1 MCNSIL
7 KYMQTTGKAVG
18 PGMSLANAPRAAG
31 ATATLNLDDMLDDLA
46 SNPLGNTA
54 AASAA
59 AANAAK
65 RQRRQ
70 ADARYF
76 YYYSNYLQYYS
87 VLMCFYAYVLVQ
99 CILRQ
104 ISALCT

>member
-1 MCNSIL
+1 MDVCVGVVQCAHSIL
-7 KYMQTTGKAVG
+7 KYMKTTGKAVG

-54 AASAA
+54 AAGAAA

-70 ADARYF
+70 ADAR
-76 YYYSNYLQYYS
+76 
-87 VLMCFYAYVLVQ
+87 
-99 CILRQ
+99 
-104 ISALCT
+104 

>member
-1 MCNSIL
+1 MHAHVLLVLVCNSIL

-18 PGMSLANAPRAAG
+18 PGMSLANAPTRAAG

-54 AASAA
+54 ASTAA
-59 AANAAK
+59 TAANAAK

-70 ADARYF
+70 PDAR
-76 YYYSNYLQYYS
+76 
-87 VLMCFYAYVLVQ
+87 
-99 CILRQ
+99 
-104 ISALCT
+104 